1 MNLKNREFSPREQ
14 FTGFSVKPAVM
25 VLFFL
30 LLATYDYNRIFKVG
44 ITLYSSDFIV
54 IAIMLLTIIQLFH
67 GGSFHRFR
75 KFRLLF
81 SLLFLYYLFLIF
93 YSYAILGNSG
103 SMVFGRF
110 RMLFFYPMLFFPG
123 LLFTYNKKD
132 VGRLLGMVE
141 IFVLISV
148 SIGLLSLKFP
158 SLNLVHRF
166 IGGDSGVEQVE
177 APYYMIVNL
186 GTAVLCCLVIVYETL
201 NILGKKGKMLKSS
214 FFVGISL
221 IGIIG
226 TQNRGIY
233 IFFILSFFL
242 IFWFSRKAETTIRVR
257 MKVFALLLI
266 FIIIGIVIFLINS
279 PLYEK
284 FEARVNN
291 TIEMFTGEKNFFNTI
306 PGIRIGRTITTFK
319 EWLKTPVL
327 GCGWGSQILE
337 FHIYDLQGNYI
348 RTNYGTPHNYYITI
362 LYQTGIPGFILMIC
376 IFYGIYHSIKPRER
390 LSLENIILYTLF
402 IFYLSFL
409 VFNFGN
415 THLYSHPVFI
425 PVNFFLLGA
434 AVSCSNTCLN
444 RGEQPS

>member
-1 MNLKNREFSPREQ
+1 MSIKDLEFHPPEQ
-14 FTGFSVKPAVM
+14 AAGFSVKPVIM

-30 LLATYDYNRIFKVG
+30 LLTTYDYTRIFRVG
-44 ITLYSSDFIV
+44 VNLYSSDFIV

-67 GGSFHRFR
+67 GGGFHRFR
-75 KFRLLF
+75 TFKLLF

-93 YSYAILGNSG
+93 YSYAILGNNW

-110 RMLFFYPMLFFPG
+110 RMLFFYPLLFFPG
-123 LLFTYNKKD
+123 LLFTYDKKD
-132 VGRLLGMVE
+132 VGRLFGVVE
-141 IFVLISV
+141 IFVSISV
-148 SIGLLSLKFP
+148 FIGLLSLKFP
-158 SLNLVHRF
+158 SLNPVHQF
-166 IGGDSGVEQVE
+166 IGSDSGVVQVE
-177 APYYMIVNL
+177 TPYFMIVNL
-186 GTAVLCCLVIVYETL
+186 GTAALCCLVIIYETL
-201 NILGKKGKMLKSS
+201 NILGKQGKILKSS

-242 IFWFSRKAETTIRVR
+242 IFWYSRKAERTIRVK

-266 FIIIGIVIFLINS
+266 FIIIGFVFFLINS
-279 PLYEK
+279 SLYEK
-284 FEARVNN
+284 FEARVND
-291 TIEMFTGEKNFFNTI
+291 TVEVFTGEKNFFHTI

-319 EWLKTPVL
+319 EWLKSPVL
-327 GCGWGSQILE
+327 GCGWGNQLLE
-337 FHIYDLQGNYI
+337 YHIYDLEGNYV

-362 LYQTGIPGFILMIC
+362 LYQTGIPGFILMLC
-376 IFYGIYHSIKPRER
+376 IFYGIYRSIRPRER
-390 LSLENIILYTLF
+390 LGRENIMVYSLF

-415 THLYSHPVFI
+415 TLLYAHPVFI

-434 AVSCSNTCLN
+434 AVSNSYTYPNK
-444 RGEQPS
+444 GEQPS